1 MFQMD
6 FTILK
11 NVPLFASIADEQL
24 QKISSLLM
32 EKKYNKDAIIVMEN
46 DDGDS
51 LYIIK
56 EGSVKVT
63 RYSDEGG
70 EVILTILNDDDFF
83 GEMSLIDGEV
93 RSANVIALE
102 KTIVYVL
109 TRHDLMALIEKNPC
123 IAIAM
128 LEEMAARLRKS
139 DKYIKGLS
147 LSDAET
153 RVGMTLFNLSEQMGS
168 IKNGEVTIDKM
179 PYQQDIANMS
189 GTTRE
194 TVSRML
200 KLLEDKKIIEKV
212 GRKVII
218 KDYSQFVKKFG

>member
-1 MFQMD
+1 MD

>member
-1 MFQMD
+1 MD
-6 FTILK
+6 YKILK
-11 NVPLFASIADEQL
+11 NVPLFATITDEQL
-24 QKISSLLM
+24 EKIAPFMM
-32 EKKYNKDAIIVMEN
+32 EKKYTKDTMIVLEN
-46 DDGDS
+46 ESSDS

-56 EGSVKVT
+56 EGSVKVA
-63 RYSDEGG
+63 RYSEDGG

-83 GEMSLIDGEV
+83 GEMSLVDGEP

-109 TRHDLMALIEKNPC
+109 NRYDLMELIKKCPS

-128 LEEMAARLRKS
+128 LEEMVARLRKS

-147 LSDAET
+147 LSNAET
-153 RVGMTLFNLSEQMGS
+153 RVGNTLFNLSEQMGS

-179 PYQQDIANMS
+179 LYQQDIANMS

-200 KLLEDKKIIEKV
+200 KLLEDKKIIEKN
-212 GRKVII
+212 GRVVII
-218 KDYSQFVKKFG
+218 KDYAQFVKKFG

>member
-1 MFQMD
+1 MD

-24 QKISSLLM
+24 QKISTHLI
-32 EKKYNKDAIIVMEN
+32 EKKYNKDAMIVMEN
-46 DDGDS
+46 DSGDS

-56 EGSVKVT
+56 EGSVKIT

-83 GEMSLIDGEV
+83 GEMSVIDGEA

-102 KTIVYVL
+102 NTVVYVL
-109 TRHDLMALIEKNPC
+109 TRHDLMNLIEKNPG

-128 LEEMAARLRKS
+128 MEELVERIRKS

-179 PYQQDIANMS
+179 PFQQDIANMS

-200 KLLEDKKIIEKV
+200 KILEDKNIIEKS
-212 GRKVII
+212 GRKIVI

>member
-1 MFQMD
+1 
-6 FTILK
+6 
-11 NVPLFASIADEQL
+11 
-24 QKISSLLM
+24 
-32 EKKYNKDAIIVMEN
+32 MEN
-46 DDGDS
+46 DSGDS
-51 LYIIK
+51 LFIIK
-56 EGSVKVT
+56 EGSVKIT

-102 KTIVYVL
+102 KTTVYVL
-109 TRHDLMALIEKNPC
+109 TRHDLMALIEKNPS

-128 LEEMAARLRKS
+128 LEEMVSRLRKS

-168 IKNGEVTIDKM
+168 IKNGDVTIDKM
-179 PYQQDIANMS
+179 PFQQDIANMS

>member
-1 MFQMD
+1 MD
-6 FTILK
+6 SEILR
-11 NVPLFASIADEQL
+11 NVPLF
-24 QKISSLLM
+24 SSLPD
-32 EKKYNKDAIIVMEN
+32 EKLEYISKILIPRKYTKDTLIVMEN
-46 DDGDS
+46 DEGDS
-51 LYIIK
+51 LFIIR
-56 EGSVKVT
+56 EGRVKVT

-70 EVILTILNDDDFF
+70 EVILSILGDDDFF
-83 GEMSLIDGEV
+83 GEMSLLDGEA
-93 RSANVIALE
+93 RSANVVALE
-102 KTIVYVL
+102 DTSVFIL
-109 TRHDLMALIEKNPC
+109 TRPDLYNLLESKPT

-128 LEEMAARLRKS
+128 LEELATRIRRS

-153 RVGMTLFNLSEQMGS
+153 RVGMTLFNLSEQMGT
-168 IKNGEVTIDKM
+168 IKNGEVTIEKV

-200 KLLEDKKIIEKV
+200 KLLEDKHIIEKE
-212 GRKVII
+212 GRRITI